1 MAVESSKDLPL
12 GTRAPDFALPDTV
25 SGRTIRLGDYAAS
38 PALLVAFICN
48 HCPYVQHIRAAFV
61 EFAREFQP
69 RGLAVVAISANDP
82 EAYPQD
88 SPEQMAIEAK
98 RSGFTFPYLFDQT
111 QQTAKAYQ
119 AVCTPEFYLFDA
131 AQRLVYRGRFD
142 ASRPNSQVYRGRF
155 DASGPNSQVPVT
167 GSELRAAA
175 EAVLAGRQPA
185 ADQKPSIGCGIK
197 WRRGNAPAAA

>member
-98 RSGFTFPYLFDQT
+98 KSGFTFPYLFDRT
-111 QQTAKAYQ
+111 QQTAKAYH

-142 ASRPNSQVYRGRF
+142 ASRPNSQV
-155 DASGPNSQVPVT
+155 PIT
-167 GSELRAAA
+167 GSELRTAA

-197 WRRGNAPAAA
+197 WRPGNAPSGY

>member
-69 RGLAVVAISANDP
+69 RGLAVVAVSANDP

-98 RSGFTFPYLFDQT
+98 KSGFTFPYLFDRT
-111 QQTAKAYQ
+111 QQTAKAYH

-142 ASRPNSQVYRGRF
+142 ASRPNSQV
-155 DASGPNSQVPVT
+155 PVT
-167 GSELRAAA
+167 GSELRSAA

-197 WRRGNAPAAA
+197 WRPGNAPSGN